1 RSASLAARL
10 FSWRRRNACDAHPPH
25 QRSRGVPPVRASLVL
40 RGSAGD
46 ECVCP
51 AVPGH
56 CAVAGPCA
64 VPAAGLPSAVR
75 SAGARARLHRGERI
89 VMNPD
94 GRLLI
99 PVHVMARQL
108 GAETVLL
115 DVAKGGYFGLDEVGT
130 RIWQLVGEG
139 RTLGEIQAQLCEE
152 YEADAG
158 RIQADLE

>member
-1 RSASLAARL
+1 
-10 FSWRRRNACDAHPPH
+10 
-25 QRSRGVPPVRASLVL
+25 
-40 RGSAGD
+40 
-46 ECVCP
+46 
-51 AVPGH
+51 
-56 CAVAGPCA
+56 
-64 VPAAGLPSAVR
+64 
-75 SAGARARLHRGERI
+75 
-89 VMNPD
+89 MNPD

-158 RIQADLE
+158 RIQADLEALVDELLDAGLVTSSRQPGAPPT